1 MNVTIIGSGNIG
13 GTLGRVLAAAGHTVV
28 YGSRQPDGQSRSIAE
43 ALAASDVVLV
53 AIPGAAVDGFV
64 AGNAAALAGKL
75 VIDATNR
82 VGAPVLNS
90 AATYRELAPGSR
102 YARAFNS
109 LGWECFA
116 DPVFGGEPVDLFF
129 TAPAADRATVE
140 ELVVAVGL
148 RPVYVGEDPEVADA
162 AGRLWLTLV
171 FGQKRGRNLALRVVE
186 RPAPSGS

>member
-1 MNVTIIGSGNIG
+1 MNVTIIGGGNIG
-13 GTLGRVLAAAGHTVV
+13 GTLGRALAAAGHSVV
-28 YGSRQPDGQSRSIAE
+28 VGARRPDGETRSITD
-43 ALAASDVVLV
+43 ALGASDVVLV

-64 AGNAAALAGKL
+64 ADNAAALAGKL

-90 AATYRELAPGSR
+90 ATAYRDTVPSSR

-116 DPVFGGEPVDLFF
+116 DPLFGGEPADLFF
-129 TAPAADRATVE
+129 TAPVADRATVE
-140 ELVVAVGL
+140 ELVAAVGL

-162 AGRLWLTLV
+162 AGRLWLALV
-171 FGQKRGRNLALRVVE
+171 FGQQRGRNLALRVVE
-186 RPAPSGS
+186 RPARSG